1 MPHVVVTV
9 IVCVV
14 LVNEQSIC
22 IIPSAGSVK
31 LLSVGV
37 FIVERLLSV
46 NVVLHSPVII
56 SVEYDFAISQLFHTS
71 LIFLAVPSPVDHE
84 VEDTTIE

>member
-1 MPHVVVTV
+1 MTV

-22 IIPSAGSVK
+22 NIPSAGRVK
-31 LLSVGV
+31 LLFVGV
-37 FIVERLLSV
+37 FIVDLLLRV

-56 SVEYDFAISQLFHTS
+56 SVEYDFAISQLFPTS

-84 VEDTTIE
+84 VEETTIE

>member
-31 LLSVGV
+31 LLFVGV

>member
-1 MPHVVVTV
+1 MPHVVVIV

-31 LLSVGV
+31 LLFVGV

-71 LIFLAVPSPVDHE
+71 FIFLAVQSPVDHD
-84 VEDTTIE
+84 VEDTTME